1 MRLSGCE
8 VSHRGSGPKT
18 LLSSSILRFKGLTTG
33 TEEVPVACDE
43 GAP

>member
-18 LLSSSILRFKGLTTG
+18 LLSSSILRLKGLTTG
-33 TEEVPVACDE
+33 TEEVPVVCHE